1 MSTTTTPHTQTAYK
15 DTPIGKIPADWE
27 VKKLGEVADID
38 KESLSSN
45 TPKDYK
51 FDYISLSDVDS
62 EDFNIQTTK
71 QIFETAPSRARRIV
85 RKDDILLSTVR
96 PNLQGFSIIRDE
108 VKDLIASTGFAVI
121 SCKNIYNEYLFQ
133 FLFGNSIQK
142 QFYQLLVGSNYP
154 AINSSDVKK
163 LKIPLPPLPEQKRI
177 AEVLSTW
184 DQAIQ
189 LTEQLIRQ
197 KEQRKKWLMQNLLT
211 GKMRLKGFSG
221 ESQFRVLGKFITE
234 VSDRNKNGEIKNVL
248 SVTNSK
254 GFINQA
260 EQFEREVASADVS
273 NYKIVRKGQFAYN
286 PSRVNVGSLDLL
298 RKFDIGIL
306 SPMYVV
312 FETDQKNLIPEYL
325 FYLLKTNWFYGHIP
339 MFVQGSVRDSLS
351 FDGLCGMKF
360 FIPSI
365 EEQTAIAEVLQTAE
379 KEIELRKAKAEKLK
393 EQKKGLM
400 QQLLTG
406 RKRLKIEIKV

>member
-27 VKKLGEVADID
+27 VRRLGDFIEKIIGGGTPSRDIPEYWNGNINWATVKDFTNFNAYSTQETITELGLKNSSTNLIPKGTLITATRMALGKAVKFEIDVAINQDLKAIF
-38 KESLSSN
+38 
-45 TPKDYK
+45 PKNNLDTEYLYYWFENNLK
-51 FDYISLSDVDS
+51 FFENLGNGSTVKGISLSDL
-62 EDFNIQTTK
+62 K
-71 QIFETAPSRARRIV
+71 
-85 RKDDILLSTVR
+85 
-96 PNLQGFSIIRDE
+96 NLYF
-108 VKDLIASTGFAVI
+108 LAV
-121 SCKNIYNEYLFQ
+121 
-133 FLFGNSIQK
+133 
-142 QFYQLLVGSNYP
+142 
-154 AINSSDVKK
+154 
-163 LKIPLPPLPEQKRI
+163 PLPEQKRI

-184 DQAIQ
+184 DKAIQ

-325 FYLLKTNWFYGHIP
+325 YYLLKTNWFYGHIP

-400 QQLLTG
+400 QSLLTG
-406 RKRLKIEIKV
+406 KKRLVN